1 MNFRDEEVICF
12 CFGYTAGDIRQAIAC
27 GENTLDK
34 LRESL
39 EACDRCQGCRGEIQ
53 VLLSEQDSPTPQ
65 SLRAS
70 SPRRLSITQKG
81 VEVLRGID
89 LGRRL

>member
-12 CFGYTAGDIRQAIAC
+12 CFGYTAGDIRQAIAR

-53 VLLSEQDSPTPQ
+53 ILLSEKIPPTPQ
-65 SLRAS
+65 SLR
-70 SPRRLSITQKG
+70 
-81 VEVLRGID
+81 D
-89 LGRRL
+89 

>member
-1 MNFRDEEVICF
+1 MEIAIPKQKEHTSGFMTFRDEEVICF
-12 CFGYTAGDIRQAIAC
+12 CFGYTAGDIRQAIAR

-53 VLLSEQDSPTPQ
+53 ILLSEQEPS
-65 SLRAS
+65 
-70 SPRRLSITQKG
+70 
-81 VEVLRGID
+81 
-89 LGRRL
+89 